1 MKTKT
6 QTTMNPDPATVL
18 TQNLRT
24 LLHGPDDPAIAVKMR
39 DMIDARL
46 KEAEKVTLEKVN
58 ALVTPILK
66 ISGALDESDVEMH
79 SHLVVKLWA
88 LLNSRQ
94 NVNVEASAPTPIS
107 DTLKP
112 KQPR

>member
-1 MKTKT
+1 
-6 QTTMNPDPATVL
+6 MNPDPATVL

-24 LLHGPDDPAIAVKMR
+24 LLHGPDDPALAVKMR

-46 KEAEKVTLEKVN
+46 KEVERNALAKVD

-79 SHLVVKLWA
+79 SCLVVNLRA

-94 NVNVEASAPTPIS
+94 NIVIE
-107 DTLKP
+107 
-112 KQPR
+112 